1 MNNHWHKRKTL
12 YKTIYVST
20 LTRVIVL
27 GLFWFIS
34 YHWLCRMYI
43 PIFIREHCIVLFMST
58 YNDKPMQRNVF
69 DLYQIWFQICCRC
82 SEYFFVLIPYKYYFN
97 FLVEKYPIWTLAQA
111 WRHNE
116 RRIIGYWLRLEY
128 QVRRSP
134 SH

>member
-20 LTRVIVL
+20 LLGSLFWGCFGSYHTIDCVVCTFQYSYESIVL
-27 GLFWFIS
+27 CYL
-34 YHWLCRMYI
+34 
-43 PIFIREHCIVLFMST
+43 ST